1 MERKIVEI
9 SIYSEK
15 SLIHKSNKKKQ
26 KHINCLNKNKNQLSK
41 IIQT

>member
-15 SLIHKSNKKKQ
+15 SLIHKSNKKK

>member
-15 SLIHKSNKKKQ
+15 SLIHKSNKK
-26 KHINCLNKNKNQLSK
+26 NKNISTVYIK
-41 IIQT
+41 IKTNLAK